1 MKLAGVAL
9 LFIVGAVGCAT
20 NPGPDASPVTPEP
33 SGVAESAAPTE
44 ANGDSNEAVADAV
57 RLHEAGQYE
66 EAADAFARAHAEG
79 PDATLVLSQ
88 AESLRLAG
96 RCGEARVLYEQFL
109 LMSADP
115 TYRNAVQQL
124 ADDCV
129 SSQPSDADS
138 QVAQR

>member
-1 MKLAGVAL
+1 M
-9 LFIVGAVGCAT
+9 
-20 NPGPDASPVTPEP
+20 TPEP
-33 SGVAESAAPTE
+33 SGIATEAAPATTDAE
-44 ANGDSNEAVADAV
+44 RADVADAV

-129 SSQPSDADS
+129 SSNPGESDS